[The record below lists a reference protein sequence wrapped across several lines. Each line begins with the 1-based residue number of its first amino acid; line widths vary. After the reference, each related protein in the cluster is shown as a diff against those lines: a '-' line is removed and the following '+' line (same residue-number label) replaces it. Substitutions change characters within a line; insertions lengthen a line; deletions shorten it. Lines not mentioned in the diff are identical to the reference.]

1 MEHHLFY
8 FIFLMNKIFINQTK
22 LTTLQSILETKIPT
36 GKNNKNSITPRT
48 KPQNKSQKL
57 KQEPN

>member
-1 MEHHLFY
+1 
-8 FIFLMNKIFINQTK
+8 MNKIFINQTK